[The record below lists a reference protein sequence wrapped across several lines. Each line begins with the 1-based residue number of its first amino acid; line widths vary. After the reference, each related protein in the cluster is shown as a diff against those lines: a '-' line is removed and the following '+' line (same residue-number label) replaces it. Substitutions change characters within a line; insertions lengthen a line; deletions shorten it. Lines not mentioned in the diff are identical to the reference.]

1 MSANENGPAGENV
14 MHPISLSLCHTSRR
28 SRLDFEN
35 CLVLT
40 IGWVVALA
48 VTWT

>member
-1 MSANENGPAGENV
+1 MR
-14 MHPISLSLCHTSRR
+14 PITLPLSYASRR
-28 SRLDFEN
+28 SLLDLEN
-35 CLVLT
+35 GLVLM